1 MPRENLAQMRKATAR
16 RPESQLRGVQVKFN
30 PRTNHTRS
38 WLAMPTPSCLPRH
51 TGLQP
56 RWAGSATC
64 RPGQYAC
71 PSTLCEWAMR
81 PHASSMLLGAILAM
95 AVMLLAPDIAHGIEA
110 ALHSMLGQQAA
121 SAVFASF
128 AQQFGVDWRASR
140 GDAAGKRDEFDEN
153 QDQSWDQA
161 MSAAAEGDAA
171 HVSACVVWRRPP
183 LRRFHW
189 PALLPDV

>member
-1 MPRENLAQMRKATAR
+1 
-16 RPESQLRGVQVKFN
+16 
-30 PRTNHTRS
+30 
-38 WLAMPTPSCLPRH
+38 
-51 TGLQP
+51 
-56 RWAGSATC
+56 
-64 RPGQYAC
+64 
-71 PSTLCEWAMR
+71 MR

-171 HVSACVVWRRPP
+171 HVSACDVRRRPP
-183 LRRFHW
+183 LPRFHW